1 MCDDQHTPVSMIAGQ
16 EMGELGEW
24 MELGECE
31 EEQVEQERMQTWRG
45 IWDRQAGQ
53 ERRAGQDGQA
63 GAEGRG

>member
-16 EMGELGEW
+16 EMGEW
-24 MELGECE
+24 MELGDRE
-31 EEQVEQERMQTWRG
+31 EEQAEQERMQTWRG
-45 IWDRQAGQ
+45 IWDRQARQ